1 MYKPVMMVAWGLTLS
16 AGAVVAQQD
25 RPVRRPNSIYRDTSH
40 GFSIT
45 PPPFAG
51 QTAASSQIVTMF
63 APPAHQFASN
73 VNVTFLPITTTR
85 SEYLK
90 STRKGLRAKGGK
102 LISKKML
109 SVSGK
114 DAVLFDYEVLQA
126 GRVLRFLA
134 MAVIDTDGVFSIT
147 CTAPKN
153 SFGQYERAFRVSLD
167 SFRLED

>member
-1 MYKPVMMVAWGLTLS
+1 MYKPVTMVAWGLSLL
-16 AGAVVAQQD
+16 AGAAVAQQD
-25 RPVRRPNSIYRDTSH
+25 RPVQRPSSIYRDTSH

-45 PPPFAG
+45 PPPFAD

-63 APPAHQFASN
+63 APPEKQFASN
-73 VNVTFLPITTTR
+73 VNVTLQPITTTR

-90 STRKGLRAKGGK
+90 LTRKGLRAKGGK

-114 DAVLFDYEVLQA
+114 DAVLFDYEMLQT

-134 MAVIDTDGVFSIT
+134 LAVIDTDGVFLIT

-153 SFGQYERAFRVSLD
+153 SFEEYERAFRVSLD
-167 SFRLED
+167 SFKLED